1 LGAEKE
7 MVVDIGFTKEP
18 PKPTFPGK
26 ITVASVQLLQE
37 LRGPESSPQRTL
49 HRATLNNVKPVS
61 TATAAS
67 KAIITAEEGL
77 EEENGPLGI
86 PIRFRPKANQ
96 YKAPSKR
103 VSSSKVIPACFFG
116 F

>member
-1 LGAEKE
+1 
-7 MVVDIGFTKEP
+7 MVDYNGFTKEP

-26 ITVASVQLLQE
+26 ITVASVQLLQG
-37 LRGPESSPQRTL
+37 LRGSEGTPESSLQRTL
-49 HRATLNNVKPVS
+49 HRTTLNNVKPVF
-61 TATAAS
+61 TAIAPS

-96 YKAPSKR
+96 YKARSKR
-103 VSSSKVIPACFFG
+103 VSSSKVIPACIFCF
-116 F
+116 